1 MNKPTI
7 LLIVLLLMVGCSGAA
22 QNGAPKRFFSNNT
35 ATEHKIDSLLK
46 LMTLD
51 EKIGQ
56 LNQLTGDGEVT
67 GPITLAV
74 SYQDAIRKGQVGSM
88 LNVNGAAY
96 TLKIQKIAV
105 EESRLGI
112 PLIFGYDV
120 IHGYKTIFPVPL
132 GDAASFDLE
141 SIEKGARVAAIE
153 AAASG
158 QHWTFAPMVDIA
170 RDPRWGRVMEGA
182 GEDTYYGSLVAAAR
196 VKGFQG
202 NNLGDGTTILACAKH
217 FVAYGAAMSGRDYN
231 TVDISER
238 TLYEVYLPPFKAA
251 LDAGVAT
258 FMSSFNEL
266 NGVPVTGNK
275 EMIHDLLK
283 QKWGFDGFVV
293 SDWASIMEML
303 PHGIA
308 ANQYEASE
316 MAMNAGIDMDMEAH
330 FYTAELPKLLKDG
343 KITEAQINESVKR
356 ILRLKYKLGLFEDP
370 YRYCDTAREKK
381 ELLNPRY
388 LDIARDAARK
398 SMVLLKNDNVL
409 PISKSVKTIAVIGP
423 MADNQ
428 DDLIGTWSARG
439 EAKDVV
445 SMLTGIK
452 DKMPNSSVIY
462 AKGCE
467 ISGDSKAGFAQAL
480 AAARRADVVVVAVGE
495 AAMMSGEALSR
506 AYLDLPGVQRD
517 LVLALNELHKP
528 MVVVVMNGRPLTL
541 EWMDQQVPSILEAWL
556 PGTMGGPAIAD
567 VLFGDYN
574 PSGKL
579 PMTFPRSTGQIP
591 LFYNHKNTGR
601 PRIDSVRYT
610 SKYIDSPNTPLYPF
624 GYGLSYTTFNYS
636 NFRINRPT
644 MGMKDTLTVTVNV
657 KNTGK
662 YDGTEIVQLYIR
674 DMVGSVT
681 RPVKELKGI
690 RKVAL
695 RAGEDAVVVFKLT
708 ASDLAFYNRN
718 MEFKAEYGDFK
729 VFIGSSSA
737 EVQELGFRLAQ

>member
-1 MNKPTI
+1 MNKLTI
-7 LLIVLLLMVGCSGAA
+7 LCASMLMASCSGGS
-22 QNGAPKRFFSNNT
+22 QQQSPKRFLSSDKVI
-35 ATEHKIDSLLK
+35 EHKVDSVLK
-46 LMTLD
+46 LMTLE

-56 LNQLTGDGEVT
+56 MNQLTGDGEVT
-67 GPITLAV
+67 GPITLAA
-74 SYQDAIRKGQVGSM
+74 SYQEAIKKGQVGSM
-88 LNVNGAAY
+88 LNINGAAY
-96 TLKIQKIAV
+96 TRKIQKIAV
-105 EESRLGI
+105 EQSRLGI

-120 IHGYKTIFPVPL
+120 IHGYKTIFPIPL
-132 GDAASFDLE
+132 GEAASFDLQ
-141 SIEKGARVAAIE
+141 SIEQSARVAAIE

-182 GEDTYYGSLVAAAR
+182 GEDPYYGSLVATAR

-202 NNLGDGTTILACAKH
+202 ENLADTSTIMACAKH

-231 TVDISER
+231 TVDISNR

-283 QKWGFDGFVV
+283 GKWGFDGIVV
-293 SDWASIMEML
+293 SDWASIMELM
-303 PHGIA
+303 PQGIV
-308 ANQYEASE
+308 ANPYEAADL
-316 MAMNAGIDMDMEAH
+316 AMNAGIDMDMEAH
-330 FYTAELPKLLKDG
+330 IYTAELPKLLKDG
-343 KITEAQINESVKR
+343 KVTEAQIDDAVRR
-356 ILRLKYKLGLFEDP
+356 ILRMKFKLGLFDDP
-370 YRYCDTAREKK
+370 YRYCDTLREK
-381 ELLNPRY
+381 EQVLSQGH
-388 LDIARDAARK
+388 LDIARDATRK
-398 SMVLLKNDNVL
+398 SMVLLKNNGVL
-409 PISKSVKTIAVIGP
+409 PLSKDVKSIAVIGP
-423 MADNQ
+423 LADDQ
-428 DDLIGTWSARG
+428 LDMIGTWSARG

-445 SMLTGIK
+445 TLLTAIK
-452 DKMPNSSVIY
+452 AKLPKATINY

-467 ISGDSKAGFAQAL
+467 IEGDSKADFAQAL
-480 AAARRADVVVVAVGE
+480 AVARRSDVVVVVVGE

-506 AYLDLPGVQRD
+506 AYLDLPGVQRE
-517 LVLALNELHKP
+517 LVLALNALHKP
-528 MVVVVMNGRPLTL
+528 MVVVMMNGRPLTI
-541 EWMDQQVPSILEAWL
+541 EWMDQQVPAILEAWL

-591 LFYNHKNTGR
+591 LFYYQKNTGR

-624 GYGLSYTTFNYS
+624 GYGLSYTKFDYS
-636 NFRINRPT
+636 DFGISSPT
-644 MGMKDTLTVTVNV
+644 IGMNDTLTVSVNV
-657 KNTGK
+657 KNSGK
-662 YDGTEIVQLYIR
+662 YDGAEVVQLYIR

-690 RKVAL
+690 KKIFLKV
-695 RAGEDAVVVFKLT
+695 GEEANVKFKLT
-708 ASDLAFYNRN
+708 AHDLAFYTRD
-718 MEFKAEYGDFK
+718 MEFKAEPGDFK
-729 VFIGSSSA
+729 VFVGSNSA
-737 EVQELGFRLAQ
+737 DLLGLDFRLAQ